1 MKLTAIERFQVE
13 RYRRGKSIVP
23 RFEKKVKEY
32 LEWEKQQKEKDNK
45 SR

>member
-1 MKLTAIERFQVE
+1 MELTAVERFQVE

-32 LEWEKQQKEKDNK
+32 LEWEKQQEKQT